1 MARPGPPLQSQTNH
15 AGSSGFFVML
25 EDLHGQRYFRAAL
38 SGSHRPAGFFAQAET
53 KLRIFRLNVQGSVP
67 GSGGKN

>member
-1 MARPGPPLQSQTNH
+1 
-15 AGSSGFFVML
+15 ML

-38 SGSHRPAGFFAQAET
+38 SGATPPGWFFAQTET
-53 KLRIFRLNVQGSVP
+53 KPRIFRLNVQGSVS